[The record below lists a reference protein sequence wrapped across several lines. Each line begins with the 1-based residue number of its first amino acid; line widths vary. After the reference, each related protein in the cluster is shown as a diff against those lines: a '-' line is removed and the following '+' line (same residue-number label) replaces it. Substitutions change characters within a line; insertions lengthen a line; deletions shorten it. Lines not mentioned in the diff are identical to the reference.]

1 MTLRDYI
8 SVIQR
13 SVLLCNYV
21 ILCTYC
27 TYIYICTIVVLV
39 NDETGFLFVNGH
51 VSKDCSW
58 GVSVLSAVV
67 SEQKRV

>member
-1 MTLRDYI
+1 MSY
-8 SVIQR
+8 
-13 SVLLCNYV
+13 YV
-21 ILCTYC
+21 HIVHL
-27 TYIYICTIVVLV
+27 YIYTIVVLV

-51 VSKDCSW
+51 VSKDCNW

>member
-1 MTLRDYI
+1 MYI
-8 SVIQR
+8 
-13 SVLLCNYV
+13 L
-21 ILCTYC
+21 
-27 TYIYICTIVVLV
+27 YIYICTIVVLV